1 MNQRAIEA
9 GARALDPDA
18 FAEDEFGCWTGP
30 VAGRKIAKARAAAVI
45 TAYEAHLK
53 AEGFVVVPTETFFE
67 IANRAGNMSDPDAA
81 DWLPSIYR
89 IAMEA
94 AGEDLW
100 PTLRLHGYDPDN
112 LSASFD
118 TMAKNGEARAAA
130 QEPND
135 ADK

>member
-1 MNQRAIEA
+1 MNQRALELS
-9 GARALDPDA
+9 ALA
-18 FAEDEFGCWTGP
+18 MLKWMHGQQAKFEHFAPGIKSGLLEQAQEC
-30 VAGRKIAKARAAAVI
+30 I